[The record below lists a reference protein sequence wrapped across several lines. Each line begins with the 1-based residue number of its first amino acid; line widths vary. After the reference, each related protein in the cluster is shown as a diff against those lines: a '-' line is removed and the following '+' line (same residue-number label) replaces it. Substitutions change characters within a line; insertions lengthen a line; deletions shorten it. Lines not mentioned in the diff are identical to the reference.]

1 MAEKKLKVT
10 LIKST
15 IGAVPKN
22 KKTIEALGLSKL
34 YKTVELPDNAAT
46 AGALRKVAPYVK
58 VEEVSVMDLSNLQ
71 GAAGSTQSD
80 NFRRGRGHGSGN
92 GKTAGKGHKGQ
103 KARSGAP
110 RPGFEGGQM
119 PLYRRLPKR
128 GFKCRNSKT
137 IIGINLSALEAFED
151 GAVVSVETLIEAGVV
166 KNPRDGV
173 KILGN
178 GELTKK
184 LTVQANAF
192 SASAKEKIEALGGK
206 AEVI

>member
-1 MAEKKLKVT
+1 
-10 LIKST
+10 
-15 IGAVPKN
+15 
-22 KKTIEALGLSKL
+22 
-34 YKTVELPDNAAT
+34 
-46 AGALRKVAPYVK
+46 
-58 VEEVSVMDLSNLQ
+58 MDLSNLKP
-71 GAAGSTQSD
+71 AAGSNQDS
-80 NFRRGRGHGSGN
+80 FRRGRGHGSGN

-119 PLYRRLPKR
+119 PLYRRIPKR
-128 GFKCRNSKT
+128 GFKCINSKD
-137 IIGINLSALEAFED
+137 IVGINISVLERFD
-151 GAVVSVETLIEAGVV
+151 NGAEVTVATLVEEGIV

-184 LTVQANAF
+184 LTVKANAF
-192 SASAKEKIEALGGK
+192 SAGAKEKIEALGGK